1 LAEVVDFVLL
11 SRLVSCCLIIIEAAS
26 SITPISLLGCLR
38 VYDVV
43 NQNADRLQVLIA
55 VAVVGL
61 VVTESDRHSITG
73 GTALRLVRPISVL
86 AEDLE
91 VDALI
96 VSTATPNR
104 LRIIGTCTPW
114 HPLQI
119 FILVIL
125 LEFLQGD
132 PCSAQTVF
140 LGRTQWN
147 VVIEDLQLWE

>member
-1 LAEVVDFVLL
+1 MAEVVDFVLL

-43 NQNADRLQVLIA
+43 SQNTDRLQVLIA
-55 VAVVGL
+55 VAVVGF
-61 VVTESDRHSITG
+61 VVTEPDRHSITG
-73 GTALRLVRPISVL
+73 EAALRLVRPISDL

-104 LRIIGTCTPW
+104 LGIIGTSTPW
-114 HPLQI
+114 HPLQVFVLI
-119 FILVIL
+119 IL
-125 LEFLQGD
+125 LEFL
-132 PCSAQTVF
+132 
-140 LGRTQWN
+140 
-147 VVIEDLQLWE
+147 